1 MRWFDT
7 LRDPRQG
14 ETQHESAEPLADS
27 PRKVKFAN
35 VSSPRV
41 RPPSWLP
48 SARRGAPTP
57 PPPAVKR
64 EDGVSLKPPP
74 LPSEFVDAIRAE
86 LEPERAA
93 RASEVP
99 PREVRKPSMPPPAA
113 APVEVQAAP
122 PAAPA
127 EPILVVDPEAT
138 AAFEHAVELLASERS
153 RVLQVTASQL
163 GELATI
169 IARRVIAHEISLN
182 PQIVAGLVQ
191 EGLSALGAHD
201 RVLVRVGRLFAA
213 SCASLEQRLADR
225 GAQAEVRVDEHLPDY
240 GCVVETELG
249 RVDESIE
256 SRIATLLQALRPDSD
271 LPAGG
276 RG

>member
-7 LRDPRQG
+7 
-14 ETQHESAEPLADS
+14 QHESADPMADS
-27 PRKVKFAN
+27 PRKVKFAT

-57 PPPAVKR
+57 AQTVKR
-64 EDGVSLKPPP
+64 EEGVSLKPPP
-74 LPSEFVDAIRAE
+74 LPSEFVDAIRQE
-86 LEPERAA
+86 LDPERSA
-93 RASEVP
+93 RGSELP
-99 PREVRKPSMPPPAA
+99 PRKASIPPPAA
-113 APVEVQAAP
+113 APAP
-122 PAAPA
+122 PIEAQPAPVAAPA
-127 EPILVVDPEAT
+127 EPILIVDPEAT

-201 RVLVRVGRLFAA
+201 RVLVRVGRLFAE
-213 SCASLEQRLADR
+213 SCGSLEQRLADR
-225 GAQAEVRVDEHLPDY
+225 GAQAEVRVDESLPDY

-256 SRIATLLQALRPDSD
+256 SRIATLLQALKPDSE
-271 LPAGG
+271 PPTGG